1 MNNDI
6 KVSYKLTVSQIVQ
19 LHSLY
24 QQEWWTMDRSLDET
38 RRVVEG
44 SQIIIGLINNNLDLV
59 GFARV
64 LTDYTFKALIFDIIV
79 RRDQR
84 GNGFGNKLLSL
95 IKNHQELSAVK
106 HFELYCRAK
115 MFNFYRQHGF
125 TTEIGEIQ
133 LMRLSNFAK
142 S

>member
-19 LHSLY
+19 LHALY

-44 SQIIIGLINNNLDLV
+44 SQIIIALINTNLDLV

-64 LTDYTFKALIFDIIV
+64 LTDYTIKALIFDIIV

-106 HFELYCRAK
+106 HFELYCRAE
-115 MFNFYRQHGF
+115 MFNFYHQHDF

-133 LMRLSNFAK
+133 LMRLTNFAK